1 MSTMDLNDGPPV
13 ARPKSLSA
21 SSLLGRAAFGLV
33 VLFVGTFVS
42 AWLYDTT
49 IKANASTAATMEAQ
63 SDPTARASLPTD
75 PISTLHNRAAAG
87 R

>member
-1 MSTMDLNDGPPV
+1 MAIDLNDGAPI

-21 SSLLGRAAFGLV
+21 SSLLRRAVFGLV
-33 VLFVGTFVS
+33 VLFVGTFAS

-49 IKANASTAATMEAQ
+49 IKANAATETVPGQSAAT
-63 SDPTARASLPTD
+63 PLPAD
-75 PISTLHNRAAAG
+75 PISALRNRAAAV